1 MSQTQHPEASFAKV
15 RLLHGPIYREDGE
28 LWEILER
35 HADEIRHYM
44 WQIGQEFVYDAPEG
58 YAFIRQIRG
67 TNDERIPRLVQR
79 RGLSYDATILLV
91 CLREDLLRL
100 ELAATESER
109 LVRTREELHE
119 LTAMFF
125 PESLNRVKDEKIVN
139 AAIQKLVDF
148 GFLKHL
154 ESGEREVFEVMRIVK
169 ARITPTELV
178 QIKERLLAHAQ
189 PST

>member
-1 MSQTQHPEASFAKV
+1 MSQTIHPEASFAKV

-28 LWEILER
+28 LWEVLER

-44 WQIGQEFVYDAPEG
+44 WQIGQELVYDPTEG

-79 RGLSYDATILLV
+79 RGLSYDATVLLV

-109 LVRTREELHE
+109 LVKTREELHE

-139 AAIQKLVDF
+139 AAIQKLVDL

-154 ESGEREVFEVMRIVK
+154 ESGERDVFEVMRIVK

-178 QIKERLLAHAQ
+178 QIKERLMAHVQ

>member
-1 MSQTQHPEASFAKV
+1 MNQTQHPEASFAKA
-15 RLLHGPIYREDGE
+15 RLLQGTIYREDGE
-28 LWEILER
+28 MWEIVER
-35 HADEIRHYM
+35 HSDEIRHYM
-44 WQIGQEFVYDAPEG
+44 WQIGQELVHDAAEG

-67 TNDERIPRLVQR
+67 TNDERIPRLGQR
-79 RGLSYDATILLV
+79 RGLSYDATVLLV
-91 CLREDLLRL
+91 CLREELLRL

-109 LVRTREELHE
+109 LVKTREELHE
-119 LTAMFF
+119 LIAMFF
-125 PESLNRVKDEKIVN
+125 PETLNRVKDEKIVN
-139 AAIQKLVDF
+139 AAIQKLVEL

-154 ESGEREVFEVMRIVK
+154 ESGGRDDFEVMRIVK